1 MQVQNHAGKLTHF
14 SSTQLKFMLDMFF
27 FYIFLSTFLY
37 FKNMRLCRCSRS
49 HKRRNLPQK
58 HHLNL
63 LTALQKKKKEIET
76 LGKTLVGK
84 TTW

>member
-1 MQVQNHAGKLTHF
+1 MQVQNHAGKLTYF
-14 SSTQLKFMLDMFF
+14 SSIQLKLMLDMVD
-27 FYIFLSTFLY
+27 IFLSTFLY
-37 FKNMRLCRCSRS
+37 FKNMRLCRCSCS

-63 LTALQKKKKEIET
+63 LTALQKKKEIET